1 MTAALLLA
9 AVLPAASAR
18 AASPAAVVKSREWI
32 VRRGEHREEEFV
44 GAVRY
49 DAGGTHLSSDWALFR
64 HKTRDWTAKGG
75 VVVVRELAD
84 GTRLEGR
91 GEKAGHDESGRRG
104 YLEPAPGGRVR
115 FTREV
120 PSEGPDRGE
129 AGRVEWEGEE
139 RAVLTGGAKVEGPRL
154 ELSSDKAVYEKPSA
168 RLTLT
173 GGRPVLR
180 KVEGEWTTALKADEV
195 VAFNAPRRI
204 EARGG
209 VVGWLLF
216 KDEKTL
222 KELAK

>member
-1 MTAALLLA
+1 MRTALPLLLLLGA
-9 AVLPAASAR
+9 AAAR
-18 AASPAAVVKSREWI
+18 AASPAAVVKSREWV
-32 VRRGEHREEEFV
+32 VRRGEHREEEFI

-64 HKTRDWTAKGG
+64 HKTRDWTAKGA
-75 VVVVRELAD
+75 VIVAREFAD
-84 GTRLEGR
+84 GSRVEGR
-91 GEKAGHDESGRRG
+91 GAKAGHDELGRRG
-104 YLEPAPGGRVR
+104 YLEPAPGGRVT
-115 FTREV
+115 FIREV
-120 PSEGPDRGE
+120 PGEGPDRGE
-129 AGRVEWEGEE
+129 AGRVEWDGEE
-139 RAVLTGGAKVEGPRL
+139 RAVLTGGAKVEGPRM
-154 ELSSDKAVYEKPSA
+154 ELSSDRAEYEKPTG

-180 KVEGEWTTALKADEV
+180 KVEGEWTTALKADRV